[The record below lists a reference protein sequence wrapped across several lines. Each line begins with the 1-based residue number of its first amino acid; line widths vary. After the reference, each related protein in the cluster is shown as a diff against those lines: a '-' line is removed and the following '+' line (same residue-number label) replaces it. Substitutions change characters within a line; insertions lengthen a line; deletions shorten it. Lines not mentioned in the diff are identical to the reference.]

1 MAKFAKQANSAARN
15 LNATTLDYTN
25 ASLIYYQ

>member
-1 MAKFAKQANSAARN
+1 MARFAREANSAAKA
-15 LNATTLDYTN
+15 LSSTTLDYTN

>member
-1 MAKFAKQANSAARN
+1 MSKFAEQANKNAKQ
-15 LNATTLDYTN
+15 LNATTLDYTK